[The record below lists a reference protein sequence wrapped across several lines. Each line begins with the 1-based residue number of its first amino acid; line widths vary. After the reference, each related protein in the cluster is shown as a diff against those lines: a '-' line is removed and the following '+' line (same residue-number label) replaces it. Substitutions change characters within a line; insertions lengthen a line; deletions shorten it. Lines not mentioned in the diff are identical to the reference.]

1 MFPEVLSRVVTR
13 LEQARKNGL
22 LQAYA
27 LIGGFAVSAW
37 GVSRA
42 TQDIDLAVALGT
54 SAPQALSTHL
64 GAAYEAGDADDPLQ
78 GAFHLTIETNGQEVP
93 IQLILLRSKWTD
105 VAFKGVTT
113 LNILGCAVPVVNW
126 HALVLLKLYAGGP
139 VDLQDARSIVAVRTP
154 NAAEREHLV
163 AEADTLGLGQE
174 IRTLFDSL
182 PRS

>member
-1 MFPEVLSRVVTR
+1 MFPEILSHVITR

-54 SAPQALSTHL
+54 SAPLALATHL
-64 GAAYEAGDADDPLQ
+64 GATYEAGDADDPLQ
-78 GAFHLTIETNGQEVP
+78 GVFHLTIENNGQAVP
-93 IQLILLRSKWTD
+93 VQLIVLRSKWAN
-105 VAFKGVTT
+105 VAFTEIQT
-113 LNILGCAVPVVNW
+113 LNIIGCVVPVVNW

-139 VDLQDARSIVAVRTP
+139 VDLQDARSVAAVRNP
-154 NAAEREHLV
+154 DAAERETLV
-163 AEADTLGLGQE
+163 VQADALGLGQE

-182 PRS
+182 RLS